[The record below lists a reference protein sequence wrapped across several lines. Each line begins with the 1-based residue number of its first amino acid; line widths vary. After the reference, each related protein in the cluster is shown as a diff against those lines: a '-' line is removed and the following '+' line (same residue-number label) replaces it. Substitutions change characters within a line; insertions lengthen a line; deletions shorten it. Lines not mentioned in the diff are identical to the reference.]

1 MQPCRGGALPDGAPA
16 LSPQLQ
22 KNHFPFYQGWG
33 VLHSSVRGDQL
44 AFATTAAAVAP
55 SLEAYLRPDG
65 DQEPVCLLGAH
76 KGLSFSIS
84 EGSFAN
90 EEFTLRRSLP
100 PQGYLASIHF

>member
-1 MQPCRGGALPDGAPA
+1 MVLLLCPPSFRRVTF
-16 LSPQLQ
+16 LSS
-22 KNHFPFYQGWG
+22 KAGG

-55 SLEAYLRPDG
+55 SSEAYLRSDG
-65 DQEPVCLLGAH
+65 DREPACLLGAP
-76 KGLSFSIS
+76 KGLSFSTS

-90 EEFTLRRSLP
+90 EELALRRSLP